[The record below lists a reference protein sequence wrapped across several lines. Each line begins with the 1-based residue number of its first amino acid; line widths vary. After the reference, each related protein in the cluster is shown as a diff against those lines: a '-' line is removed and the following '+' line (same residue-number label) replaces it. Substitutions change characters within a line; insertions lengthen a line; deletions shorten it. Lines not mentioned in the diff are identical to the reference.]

1 MTNIAW
7 DCLTGVWMG
16 LDGESE
22 LWLVQISLSES
33 GVGVGGWKRG
43 EYSE

>member
-1 MTNIAW
+1 
-7 DCLTGVWMG
+7 MG

-33 GVGVGGWKRG
+33 RAGVGGWKRG

>member
-1 MTNIAW
+1 MTDIAG

-16 LDGESE
+16 VDGESE

-33 GVGVGGWKRG
+33 AGWVEEG
-43 EYSE
+43 

>member
-16 LDGESE
+16 VDGESE

-33 GVGVGGWKRG
+33 RVGVGGWKRG

>member
-1 MTNIAW
+1 
-7 DCLTGVWMG
+7 MG

-33 GVGVGGWKRG
+33 RVGVDGWKRG